1 MFDFLLTDAKKN
13 RAVKIFPAELVTLNK
28 TSMLTWSQK
37 GSKQLTDD
45 RFIVP
50 LPAPK
55 RFNFQRKNLVAHC
68 EVHGNNCGGADPG
81 KVLFVRKDRD
91 CPLATHGLAC

>member
-1 MFDFLLTDAKKN
+1 MLLFDFLLTDAKKN
-13 RAVKIFPAELVTLNK
+13 RSVKIFPAELVALNK

-55 RFNFQRKNLVAHC
+55 QFNFQRKNLRLPIVRFTATIA
-68 EVHGNNCGGADPG
+68 GGADPG
-81 KVLFVRKDRD
+81 KVLTGTAHW
-91 CPLATHGLAC
+91 PPTAWLA